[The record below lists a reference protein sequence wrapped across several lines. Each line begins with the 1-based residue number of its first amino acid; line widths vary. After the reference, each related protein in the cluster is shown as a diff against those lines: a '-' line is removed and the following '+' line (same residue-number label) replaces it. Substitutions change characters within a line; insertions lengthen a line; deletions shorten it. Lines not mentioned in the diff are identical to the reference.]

1 MNQRELDRLAQSP
14 IIEVAEA
21 AAEIVMLRNLV
32 CSLLFKPMTEEQF
45 AAIRDEAL
53 KTMNEESI

>member
-53 KTMNEESI
+53 KTMNEESK

>member
-14 IIEVAEA
+14 IIEVAAA

-32 CSLLFKPMTEEQF
+32 CSLLFKPMTEERF
-45 AAIRDEAL
+45 AVIRDEAL
-53 KTMNEESI
+53 KTMNREGI

>member
-14 IIEVAEA
+14 IIEVAAA

-32 CSLLFKPMTEEQF
+32 CSLLFKPMTEAEF

-53 KTMNEESI
+53 KTMNREGI

>member
-14 IIEVAEA
+14 IIEVAQA

-53 KTMNEESI
+53 KTMNEESK

>member
-1 MNQRELDRLAQSP
+1 MTQSELDKLAQSP
-14 IIEVAEA
+14 IVEVAAA

-32 CSLLFKPMTEEQF
+32 CSLLCKPMTEAQF

-53 KTMNEESI
+53 KTMGDKHE

>member
-14 IIEVAEA
+14 IIEVAQA

-32 CSLLFKPMTEEQF
+32 CSLLFRPMTEEQF

-53 KTMNEESI
+53 TTMNEESK